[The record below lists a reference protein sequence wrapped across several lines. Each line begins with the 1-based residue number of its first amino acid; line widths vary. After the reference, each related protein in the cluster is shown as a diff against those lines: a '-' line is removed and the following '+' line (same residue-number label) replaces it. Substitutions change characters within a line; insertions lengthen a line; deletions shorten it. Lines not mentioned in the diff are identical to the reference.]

1 MRGMRAIL
9 TEGQDKGSN
18 FEVNTLFNRKPVKL
32 VKSDGSW

>member
-18 FEVNTLFNRKPVKL
+18 FEVSAKLTVSGNEFHKPT
-32 VKSDGSW
+32 